1 MNGLINSIANY
12 TIDQRSLPMLMLTL
26 ALGIVIGVIVSALII
41 QSRRSRER
49 ALVDQ
54 ERAHLL
60 DNTTRLQDELTLDR
74 ERNQILS
81 SENAGLL
88 ARLEADKQRYQEQI
102 GLLQQTRE
110 SLGKEFENL
119 ANRIF
124 EEKQATFT
132 RHSRQTMETTVD
144 PLRRELSAFK
154 QKVEDVYEK
163 ENAERNKL
171 VGQIG
176 ELQKQAQRIGD
187 DAVQLAK
194 ALKGDSK
201 VQGNWGEIVLE
212 RLLEESGL
220 SKGRE
225 YDTQVSL
232 RDESGRRRNPDV
244 VLHLPDQ
251 RDIVIDAKVS
261 LTEYERYCR
270 CDDDSQRQQH
280 LALHI
285 SSLRTHIT
293 DLNRKAYEQLVG
305 INTLDFVFIFVPI
318 EAAFMLAIEH
328 DQTLFSYA
336 YDRGIILVS
345 PTTLLATLRTVHNIW
360 RYEAQN
366 RNAEKIAAQAGGV
379 YDQLVLVVE
388 SLEATGYQLNKA
400 QEAWGATRKRLV
412 AGRGNLIKRID
423 DLKTMGAKTRDKKI
437 PPALIEEAE
446 LEHESGE
453 IDSALNLPGSADKAT
468 KLIPKDSAAK
478 GSASKKS
485 ALQSSTPKKSAP
497 QSPAPKKSV
506 PKGPEHKDS
515 LFGE

>member
-1 MNGLINSIANY
+1 MNELINSIANY
-12 TIDQRSLPMLMLTL
+12 TIDQQSLPMLMLAL

-54 ERAHLL
+54 ERSHLL

-74 ERNQILS
+74 ERNQVLS

-102 GLLQQTRE
+102 ALLQQTRE

-225 YDTQVSL
+225 YETQVSL
-232 RDESGRRRNPDV
+232 QDESGRRRNPDV

-270 CDDDSQRQQH
+270 STDDGQRQQH

-285 SSLRTHIT
+285 SSLRSHVTG
-293 DLNRKAYEQLVG
+293 LSRKAYEQLVG

-388 SLEATGYQLNKA
+388 SLEATGQQLNKA
-400 QEAWGATRKRLV
+400 QEAWGTTRKRLV
-412 AGRGNLIKRID
+412 SGRGNLIKRID

-446 LEHESGE
+446 LEHESGD
-453 IDSALNLPGSADKAT
+453 INSALSLPGSADKT
-468 KLIPKDSAAK
+468 VNLISKDSVAK
-478 GSASKKS
+478 G
-485 ALQSSTPKKSAP
+485 STPKKSAP
-497 QSPAPKKSV
+497 QSSTSKKSA
-506 PKGPEHKDS
+506 PQGQKSKGPEHKDS